1 MITDPSV
8 QVISSIIG
16 GAPHRML
23 QTAASAFS
31 SQPPFH
37 TDAPAFHTDHLVSSF
52 WPRGFKRRSVT
63 LEDRF
68 PAATCAELE
77 RRGHAVTPAGGWTEG
92 RLPACSATV
101 VDGMRV
107 LGAAAN
113 PRMMQGYALAR

>member
-1 MITDPSV
+1 VPWLAFGTP
-8 QVISSIIG
+8 G
-16 GAPHRML
+16 GDQQEQWSALLYLHHVHHGMTL
-23 QTAASAFS
+23 QQAI
-31 SQPPFH
+31 
-37 TDAPAFHTDHLVSSF
+37 DAPAFHTDHLVSSF

-77 RRGHAVTPAGGWTEG
+77 RRGHAVTRAGGWTEG
-92 RLPACSATV
+92 RLSACSATT
-101 VDGMRV
+101 VDGVRV